1 MKKVYQYI
9 IIFLIF
15 TIITSIYSIYVFG
28 PDPDEIWNF
37 GFAYNILNGL
47 IPYKDFNMIIPPLFA
62 FTTVPI
68 IAIFGQRLI
77 TLDIYS
83 GIIVGLIITLM
94 YKKINKRAFLL
105 YPLLILGYLPSY
117 NLFSIL
123 LFTILI
129 LTNDTNN
136 KNKDIYLGLIAS
148 LMFLTKQTI
157 GMAILIPCL
166 YYSKNKKKTII
177 SFLIPNLIFLIYLI
191 FNNALY
197 NFIDYCFLGMFS
209 FGKENGFLTINTI
222 IIIFFCLYFIYKL
235 IKTKFKNSSYFY
247 GLMFQ
252 VVAFPMGDKLHFFMA
267 LLIVFYVLLINH
279 KLTKM
284 IYIYLMIFSY
294 VTLISILTI
303 KNINNKNY
311 IEKENDIYYG
321 KNLKQN
327 VKQYMT
333 NYKKSL
339 EIADEIGYEE
349 IIVLSNSAYFLKLSQ
364 HQTITKFDLINN
376 GNMGYKGYKGYIED
390 IEEKC
395 AKKDCLFITEK
406 YQHTSPT
413 HQTNKQLM
421 EYPSK
426 NYNLVYVVDNF
437 YIYKGKI
444 PE

>member
-1 MKKVYQYI
+1 MKKIYQYI
-9 IIFLIF
+9 IIFLTF
-15 TIITSIYSIYVFG
+15 AIITSLYSIYIFG

-68 IAIFGQRLI
+68 IATFGQKI
-77 TLDIYS
+77 IIFDIYT
-83 GIIVGLIITLM
+83 GMIIGLIMTLM
-94 YKKINKRAFLL
+94 YKKINKKAFLL
-105 YPLLILGYLPSY
+105 YPILILGYLPSY

-129 LTNDTNN
+129 IINDTDS
-136 KNKDIYLGLIAS
+136 KNKDIYLGIIAS

-157 GMAILIPCL
+157 GATILIPCL
-166 YYSKNKKKTII
+166 YYSKNKIKTII

-191 FNNALY
+191 FNNALF
-197 NFIDYCFLGMFS
+197 NFIDYCFLGMAS
-209 FGKENGFLTINTI
+209 FGKYNGFLTINTI
-222 IIIFFCLYFIYKL
+222 IIILFCLFFVYKL

-252 VVAFPMGDKLHFFMA
+252 IIAFPMGDKLHFFMA
-267 LLIVFYVLLINH
+267 LLIIFYVLLINY
-279 KLTKM
+279 KLKKTT
-284 IYIYLMIFSY
+284 YIYLIIFSY
-294 VTLISILTI
+294 ITFFLILTI
-303 KNINNKNY
+303 KNINNNNY

-333 NYKKSL
+333 NYKKAL
-339 EIADEIGYEE
+339 EIANNIGYEE

-376 GNMGYKGYKGYIED
+376 GNMGYKGYKGYIQD

-395 AKKDCLFITEK
+395 NKKDCLFITENYEAK
-406 YQHTSPT
+406 SKTN
-413 HQTNKQLM
+413 QTNKQLM

-426 NYNLVYVVDNF
+426 NYNLVYVIDNF
-437 YIYKGKI
+437 YIYKGKNK
-444 PE
+444 